1 MTPQQWEQ
9 VDQILLAAINL
20 PVAQREPFIR
30 ASTGDESLQA
40 EVLSLLSHEDNVE
53 NFLETPA
60 IDTAALNLANM
71 QQQDL
76 SGTRLGHFE
85 INKPIGAGGMG
96 TVYLARDLNLHRE
109 VALKI
114 LPPHFALNPDRV
126 KRFKREAQM
135 LARVHHP
142 NVATLFDFDREQEN
156 QPRFLVMDYISGI
169 TLAERFTQGKMTLA
183 EAATIFSQL
192 ASGLSAAHKTHVIH
206 RDLKPS
212 NVKITP
218 EGNVKILDFGL
229 AKITERETV
238 SEDSQTKLLGV
249 TTSQGTIT
257 KDRVMMGT
265 LTYMSPEQVCGDD
278 ITSATDWWSFSVMLF
293 EALSGEHPF
302 REKTNAETMAAILG
316 RAPNWKLLPKETPA
330 NIRDFLAL
338 ALRKKASERI
348 VNATSIEAA
357 FKRNSVTNISQN
369 IKVAAATALIL
380 LGSLFGFNLFRS
392 KLAPAIPVEKTLAV
406 MNFAVQNSNSQDDQ
420 LTALGLTES
429 LRRTLSDFSDIQIA
443 ESNDAVDTKWAV
455 ENLGANLIL
464 RGTIRKLTDAA
475 EIDYTVQNANG
486 EGVFSGVAKAENLQ
500 AAQQQIV
507 SEVTAKL
514 KGKLNSAASKK
525 PAQPIASYQS
535 YLKALELIR
544 GERNLESINNAI
556 ALLGQAGDSA
566 EVQALQARAYLSR
579 FKLTNDRDS
588 INSALNYCQA
598 ANLKNADLAEVQQ
611 TFGEIYLA
619 GNNQAQAIA
628 AFQRSIEK
636 SPNNLEAVVGL
647 ASAYQY
653 ANKPELA
660 RESFQ
665 NAISKN
671 PNFGLGYSEAGAFYY
686 EQKNYEQALYHWL
699 RLKQLLPR
707 SAKNLNNLGN
717 VFLKLQRFDQAKL
730 HYEEAL
736 KLAPNADAFA
746 GLGSVNY
753 WQEDFIN
760 AAEAYKKSI
769 ELLPENAQFYG
780 NLGDALRMIDGRKS
794 EANQAYETA
803 IAKLKK
809 VTSFDPESAETPLLM
824 ADWLSKIGGHEKE
837 ARQYF
842 AEAVEREPEWDE
854 VQITGVLIY
863 HLLGQRQQA
872 IQCFRKA
879 LASGVSSDEILS
891 LPDLKELRSDQEIK
905 RIASERKSKN

>member
-30 ASTGDESLQA
+30 ASTSDESLQQ
-40 EVLSLLSHEDNVE
+40 EVLSLLSHEDQVD

-60 IDTAALNLANM
+60 IETAALNLANM

-114 LPPHFALNPDRV
+114 LPLHFALNPDRV

-169 TLAERFTQGKMTLA
+169 TLAERFTQGKMPLA

-192 ASGLSAAHKTHVIH
+192 ASGLNAAHKTQVIH

-278 ITSATDWWSFSVMLF
+278 ITSATDWWSYGVMLF

-302 REKTNAETMAAILG
+302 REKTDAETMAAILG

-330 NIRDFLAL
+330 TIRDFLAL

-357 FKRNSVTNISQN
+357 FKKNSVRNILQN

-380 LGSLFGFNLFRS
+380 LGSLFGFNFFRS
-392 KLAPAIPVEKTLAV
+392 KFAPAIPAEKTLAV
-406 MNFAVQNSNSQDDQ
+406 LGFTFQNSTSQDDQ

-429 LRRTLSDFSDIQIA
+429 LRRTLSNFSGLTIA
-443 ESNDAVDTKWAV
+443 ESNDAVDAKWAV

-464 RGTIRKLTDAA
+464 SGTIRKLTDAA
-475 EIDYTVQNANG
+475 EVEYTVKNANG

-514 KGKLNSAASKK
+514 KGTLNSAAIKK
-525 PAQPIASYQS
+525 SSQPIASYQS
-535 YLKALELIR
+535 YLKALELLR
-544 GERNLESINNAI
+544 DTNSLESVNNAI
-556 ALLGQAGDSA
+556 ALLGQSGDAA
-566 EVQALQARAYLSR
+566 EVQALQARAYLAR
-579 FKLTNDRDS
+579 FKLTNDKDS
-588 INSALNYCQA
+588 ISSALNYSQA
-598 ANLKNADLAEVQQ
+598 ANLKNPDLAEVQQ
-611 TFGEIYLA
+611 TLGEIHLA
-619 GNNQAQAIA
+619 NDNEPQAIA

-636 SPNNLEAVVGL
+636 SPNNLEAFVGL
-647 ASAYQY
+647 ASAYEY
-653 ANKPELA
+653 ANQPA
-660 RESFQ
+660 QAQATFQ
-665 NAISKN
+665 TAISKN
-671 PNFGLGYSEAGAFYY
+671 PNFWLGYSEAGAFYY
-686 EQKNYEQALYHWL
+686 GQKNYEQALYYWL

-707 SAKNLNNLGN
+707 NVKNLNNLGS
-717 VFLKLQRFDQAKL
+717 VLLKLQRYDQAKF

-736 KLAPNADAFA
+736 KIAPNANTYA

-753 WQEDFIN
+753 WNENFPQ
-760 AAEAYKKSI
+760 AVEAYQKSI
-769 ELLPENAQFYG
+769 ELAPDNPQFYG

-794 EANQAYETA
+794 EAVSAYETA
-803 IAKLKK
+803 ITKLKK
-809 VTSFDPESAETPLLM
+809 VTSLDLESAETPLLM

-842 AEAVEREPEWDE
+842 EQAMKREPEWDE
-854 VQITGVLIY
+854 VPITGVLIY
-863 HLLGQRQQA
+863 HLLGQRQQSL
-872 IQCFRKA
+872 QCFRQA
-879 LASGVSSDEILS
+879 LALGVSSDEILS

-905 RIASERKSKN
+905 RIASERKAK